1 MMNFWQEVIFPAC
14 FVNFRGENLQ
24 SSVIRDT
31 ESFALRFG
39 DKSKS
44 DEKTVEIFG
53 EFKSKLAEKK
63 YKGVDPKSYFELVQD
78 YD

>member
-1 MMNFWQEVIFPAC
+1 MNFWQEVSVPAC
-14 FVNFRGENLQ
+14 FVDFRGEKLKN
-24 SSVIRDT
+24 SVTPDT

-39 DKSKS
+39 GKSKS